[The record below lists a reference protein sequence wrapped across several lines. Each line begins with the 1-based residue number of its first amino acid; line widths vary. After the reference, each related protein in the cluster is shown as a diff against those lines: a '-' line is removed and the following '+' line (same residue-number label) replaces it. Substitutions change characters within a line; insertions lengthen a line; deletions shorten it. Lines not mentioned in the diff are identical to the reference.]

1 LPLLSWEDAVI
12 GFLRGTLRDK
22 RPPYLLLDVG
32 GVGYE
37 LEAPLSTFYEL
48 PQDGSELT
56 LYTHLLIRDDAH
68 TLYGFASEAQ
78 RTLFRSLIKVSN
90 VGAKL
95 ALAILSGMSVEQFQR
110 CVQHGDAPML
120 TRLPGIG
127 KRTAERLIMEMRD
140 RLPNGIASGPVALA
154 ATGDLGEPPR
164 SPSDDAVDALVALGY
179 RPQEAR
185 RMVAA
190 VQQDGIGSET
200 LIREA
205 LRAAVR

>member
-1 LPLLSWEDAVI
+1 MI
-12 GFLRGTLRDK
+12 GFLRGTLREK

-48 PQDGSELT
+48 PEDGTELT
-56 LYTHLLIRDDAH
+56 LYTHLLVRDDAH
-68 TLYGFASEAQ
+68 TLYGF
-78 RTLFRSLIKVSN
+78 
-90 VGAKL
+90 
-95 ALAILSGMSVEQFQR
+95 
-110 CVQHGDAPML
+110 APML

-127 KRTAERLIMEMRD
+127 KRTAERLIVEMRD
-140 RLPNGIASGPVALA
+140 RVPSGTGGARVALA
-154 ATGDLGEPPR
+154 AAGDLAAPPR

-179 RPQEAR
+179 RPQEAQ
-185 RMVAA
+185 RMIAA
-190 VQQDGIGSET
+190 VQQDGLGSEA